1 MSGEAGADI
10 IRALAGDDTIVISNT
25 DWDGIDRGRKLY
37 EDEFGNGPVTSRHL
51 SLDSI
56 DGGTGTDTLEF
67 KYERNNDQDI
77 QGIHFD
83 SSIQGIERVIVSG
96 IETNTYPSLHHLVFD
111 ASLWSTLD
119 HVSVHDG
126 EEISV
131 SAYYPRVYIAGD
143 GGSVSIDNLDNE
155 TNLKSLSVLGQLSEL
170 SLSGFSGTLDEIS
183 LGKFGQV
190 ASVVGNDSAN
200 IFNIEYTRNYDS
212 VSNMLNLSLGDGDD
226 SFNISNFYIRS
237 GIRYSLS
244 GEWEGGLG
252 EDTLYFGNTGSG
264 VLDLTGVSISG
275 FENLSTGS
283 SSVNL
288 LVTENQANSLNITG
302 NGNYLI
308 KLNDGTVQGT
318 SGADNFTGK
327 GVESF
332 KGSAGNDTA
341 DFINTA
347 VFSDIRNNYTITRN
361 PDNPGIVTVEHSGGT
376 LFDGT
381 DTLTNT
387 LWLSFADDPV
397 SGPTYSLDDHHQNIS
412 ANTRELSYGEVFTA
426 VAQYRT
432 DIGYSAVGRRAKLSI

>member
-1 MSGEAGADI
+1 MG
-10 IRALAGDDTIVISNT
+10 
-25 DWDGIDRGRKLY
+25 
-37 EDEFGNGPVTSRHL
+37 
-51 SLDSI
+51 
-56 DGGTGTDTLEF
+56 
-67 KYERNNDQDI
+67 
-77 QGIHFD
+77 
-83 SSIQGIERVIVSG
+83 
-96 IETNTYPSLHHLVFD
+96 
-111 ASLWSTLD
+111 
-119 HVSVHDG
+119 
-126 EEISV
+126 
-131 SAYYPRVYIAGD
+131 
-143 GGSVSIDNLDNE
+143 
-155 TNLKSLSVLGQLSEL
+155 
-170 SLSGFSGTLDEIS
+170 
-183 LGKFGQV
+183 LGK
-190 ASVVGNDSAN
+190 
-200 IFNIEYTRNYDS
+200 
-212 VSNMLNLSLGDGDD
+212 
-226 SFNISNFYIRS
+226 IRF
-237 GIRYSLS
+237 
-244 GEWEGGLG
+244 
-252 EDTLYFGNTGSG
+252 TFGNTGSG

-412 ANTRELSYGEVFTA
+412 ANTRELSYGEAIHSCSTIPN
-426 VAQYRT
+426 R
-432 DIGYSAVGRRAKLSI
+432 